1 MLHQISALFTS
12 LMGHF
17 RKTEFPP
24 LASKSL
30 LLAVVDGISSG
41 LTSILAA
48 CQTDAFSPRSSD
60 PSCFLAVRAL
70 LSPIWDRLQN
80 VHDGLRTRIYTE
92 QISASLQS
100 GRDLD
105 SCVFR
110 QPVCVR
116 AFLPEHLTG
125 KHARLAG
132 KT

>member
-60 PSCFLAVRAL
+60 PSLV
-70 LSPIWDRLQN
+70 S
-80 VHDGLRTRIYTE
+80 
-92 QISASLQS
+92 
-100 GRDLD
+100 
-105 SCVFR
+105 
-110 QPVCVR
+110 
-116 AFLPEHLTG
+116 
-125 KHARLAG
+125 
-132 KT
+132 